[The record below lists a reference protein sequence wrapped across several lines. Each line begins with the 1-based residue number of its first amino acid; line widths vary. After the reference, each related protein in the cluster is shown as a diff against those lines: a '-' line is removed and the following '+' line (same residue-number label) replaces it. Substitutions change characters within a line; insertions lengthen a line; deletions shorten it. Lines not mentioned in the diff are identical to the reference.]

1 MYLYIL
7 IFIFVLS
14 VYSFTLKKGGIS
26 NKQLAWLL
34 GGLAVFVGIADMLGG
49 FDRYVYGMLFD
60 DLADGIRNKDSIL
73 DSWVLQTYPKELGY
87 VGLNYLIA
95 TFTANRYIFI
105 FIITLIIYTLFYK
118 SIKDYTDNYPFALL
132 LFLGLLFFFS
142 FTYLRQILGVGVAW
156 LSIKYVYERK
166 VWKFLLVM
174 FIAFLMHNSALI
186 LIPVYWIPIRK
197 FDKATVLIILAVCFI
212 LGITGLPSSLFEIY
226 GSASDMEMRASRYA
240 DTSGFRIAYL
250 IEVIFF
256 LFFILTNYHKIP
268 ENPKRIVL
276 LNVALLFC
284 AILLV
289 FIKSEN
295 GGRLGWYYMI
305 GIISTLTYFA
315 VTKERSKSY
324 RFSMIAVSALLFLRI
339 LLQWNS
345 MLYPY
350 KTFFTNGHREGDRIY
365 EMDEYDEQYDLD
377 KFYR

>member
-60 DLADGIRNKDSIL
+60 NLADGIRNKDSIL
-73 DSWVLQTYPKELGY
+73 DSWILQIYPKELGY

-105 FIITLIIYTLFYK
+105 FITTLIIYALFYK

-142 FTYLRQILGVGVAW
+142 FTYFRQILGVGVAW

-186 LIPVYWIPIRK
+186 LVPVYWIPIRK

-226 GSASDMEMRASRYA
+226 GSASDMEMRASRYT

-250 IEVIFF
+250 IEAIFF

-315 VTKERSKSY
+315 VTKKRDKSY

>member
-7 IFIFVLS
+7 IFVFVLLA
-14 VYSFTLKKGGIS
+14 YLFTFKKSGIS
-26 NKQLAWLL
+26 NKQLALLL

-49 FDRYVYGMLFD
+49 FDRYSYGMLFD
-60 DLADGIRNKDSIL
+60 DLADGIRNKDSFW
-73 DSWVLQTYPKELGY
+73 DSMIIQTYPKELGY

-105 FIITLIIYTLFYK
+105 FIVTLVIYALFYK
-118 SIKDYTDNYPFALL
+118 SLIDYTDNYPFAVL

-142 FTYLRQILGVGVAW
+142 FTYLRQVLGVGIAW
-156 LSIKYVYERK
+156 ISIKYVYERK
-166 VWKFLLVM
+166 LWRFLLIM

-186 LIPVYWIPIRK
+186 LVPVYWLPIRK
-197 FDKATVLIILAVCFI
+197 FSKRTVLIVLAVCLV
-212 LGITGLPSSLFEIY
+212 LGISGLQSSLFEIY
-226 GSASDMEMRASRYA
+226 GSASDMEMRASRYTE
-240 DTSGFRIAYL
+240 DMGFRVAYFV
-250 IEVIFF
+250 EAVFF
-256 LFFILTNYHKIP
+256 LFFILINYHKIP
-268 ENPKRIVL
+268 EEPKRIVL
-276 LNVALLFC
+276 LNVALMFC

-305 GIISTLTYFA
+305 GIISTLTYLA
-315 VTKERSKSY
+315 VVKRNGQIY
-324 RFSMIAVSALLFLRI
+324 HFSMIIVSALLFLRI
-339 LLQWNS
+339 LLQWDS

-350 KTFFTNGHREGDRIY
+350 KTFFTNGHRASDPIY

>member
-14 VYSFTLKKGGIS
+14 VYSFTLKKGGIN

>member
-1 MYLYIL
+1 M
-7 IFIFVLS
+7 
-14 VYSFTLKKGGIS
+14 KKGGIS

-73 DSWVLQTYPKELGY
+73 DSWILQTYPKELGY

-105 FIITLIIYTLFYK
+105 FITTLIIYALFYK

-186 LIPVYWIPIRK
+186 LVPVYWIPIRK
-197 FDKATVLIILAVCFI
+197 FDKATVLIGLAVCFV

-226 GSASDMEMRASRYA
+226 GSASDMEMRASRYT

-250 IEVIFF
+250 IEAIFF

-315 VTKERSKSY
+315 VTKKRDKSY

>member
-60 DLADGIRNKDSIL
+60 DLADGIRNKDSIW
-73 DSWVLQTYPKELGY
+73 DSWILQTYPKELGY

-105 FIITLIIYTLFYK
+105 FITTLIIYALFYK

-186 LIPVYWIPIRK
+186 LVPVYWIPIRK
-197 FDKATVLIILAVCFI
+197 FDKATVLIILAVCFV

-226 GSASDMEMRASRYA
+226 GSASDMEMRASRYT

-250 IEVIFF
+250 IEAIFF

-315 VTKERSKSY
+315 VTKKRDKSY

>member
-73 DSWVLQTYPKELGY
+73 DSWILQTYPKELGY

-105 FIITLIIYTLFYK
+105 FITTLIIYALFYK

-186 LIPVYWIPIRK
+186 LVPVYWIPIRK
-197 FDKATVLIILAVCFI
+197 FDKATVLIGLAVCFV

-226 GSASDMEMRASRYA
+226 GSASDMEMRASRYT

-250 IEVIFF
+250 IEAIFF

-315 VTKERSKSY
+315 VTKKRDKSY